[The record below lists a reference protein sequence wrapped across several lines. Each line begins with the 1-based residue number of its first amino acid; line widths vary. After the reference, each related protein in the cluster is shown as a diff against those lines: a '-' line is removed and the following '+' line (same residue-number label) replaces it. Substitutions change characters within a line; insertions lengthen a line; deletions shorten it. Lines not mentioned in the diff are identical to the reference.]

1 MRKIKE
7 IVISDTGDQYDAPAR
22 LSDLEF
28 KYKDRGCKPVSG
40 HYIPFHY
47 VIFPDGDVIGVC
59 KLESV
64 ISHYKGH
71 DLHAIHIGVFGG
83 MFHKKVCNTLT
94 VKQSNSLYASLYR
107 LMAAFDVSYNKVR
120 LASELDCI
128 DSISRDWFDSVFKD
142 RLQEPLFYPCMSEPF
157 ELFESCVTSR

>member
-7 IVISDTGDQYDAPAR
+7 IVISGTGDQFDAPAR
-22 LSDLEF
+22 LADLEL

-59 KLESV
+59 KLDSV
-64 ISHYKGH
+64 IKHYNGH

-83 MFHKKVCNTLT
+83 KFYKRDKNTVT
-94 VKQSNSLYASLYR
+94 VKQSNALYGSLYR
-107 LMAAFDVSYNKVR
+107 LMNAFDIPYDKVR
-120 LASELDCI
+120 LASELGCI
-128 DSISRDWFDSVFKD
+128 DSIFRDWFDSVFKD
-142 RLQEPLFYPCMSEPF
+142 RLQEPLFYPCMQEPF
-157 ELFESCVTSR
+157 EPFGSCAINH